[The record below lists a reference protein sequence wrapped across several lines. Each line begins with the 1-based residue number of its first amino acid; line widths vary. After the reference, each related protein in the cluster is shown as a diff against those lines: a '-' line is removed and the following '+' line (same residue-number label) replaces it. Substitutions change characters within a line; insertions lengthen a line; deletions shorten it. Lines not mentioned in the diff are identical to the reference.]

1 MKPRLDV
8 GCGVQSGCSTAT
20 LLSVYA
26 IVGKQKMTFEH
37 VSTLMLF
44 QVRAALL
51 HLKLEEAISEDNRYD
66 RDKSYAE
73 TGAA

>member
-1 MKPRLDV
+1 
-8 GCGVQSGCSTAT
+8 
-20 LLSVYA
+20 
-26 IVGKQKMTFEH
+26 MTFEH